1 MKNYFYRTCFGQS
14 SLMLILGAM
23 LLILAGCERTPESAS
38 VETAGPLSDS
48 SPASDDKASA
58 DEPIAESGP
67 PKEPAPKIETKKVVV
82 DVLAFLDAALN
93 GKIVTVRQ
101 AIEAGVDVNA
111 TDEQQRTAL
120 MFASFN
126 GHTSVVKLLLEQ
138 GALLVHRDAAG
149 RTALMFAATG
159 ANAESVELLLEAGA
173 DVNAVDTGERFTA
186 LMHAA
191 AEGQVKVVE
200 VLLKHKADPAIR
212 DVDGDTARDF
222 ATQNGHA
229 EVVRL
234 LTK

>member
-1 MKNYFYRTCFGQS
+1 
-14 SLMLILGAM
+14 MLILGAT
-23 LLILAGCERTPESAS
+23 LLSLAGCDPAPESAS
-38 VETAGPLSDS
+38 VETAGPLNNSNA
-48 SPASDDKASA
+48 ASDNKASA
-58 DEPIAESGP
+58 DEPIADSNP
-67 PKEPAPKIETKKVVV
+67 PTEPAPKIKTNKVAV
-82 DVLAFLDAALN
+82 DISAFLDAALD
-93 GKIVTVRQ
+93 GKIETVRQ

-126 GHTSVVKLLLEQ
+126 GHASVVKLLLEKD
-138 GALLVHRDAAG
+138 ALLGHRDAAG

-173 DVNAVDTGERFTA
+173 EVNAVDTGEKFTA

-191 AEGQVKVVE
+191 AEGQVKVVQ
-200 VLLKHKADPAIR
+200 VLLKYKADPAIR

-222 ATQNGHA
+222 ATQNAHS
-229 EVVRL
+229 EVVLL